1 MAKIKKLL
9 ALGLCLCM
17 AAGITVGCGDSKS
30 SKNGTDSGKNTNDG
44 LSFAF
49 CTNTLN
55 NTFQSSIDSKLKEL
69 CDKDGIS
76 YTCLDPDYDLNK
88 QLSQLSDVANNGYDA
103 VFVIPVDSAGITS
116 GLAEISEAGIPIFN
130 VDTAVIDDD
139 LESFVTQFV
148 GTNAYM
154 AGQLVGEQMV
164 KDHPDGGNIAIL
176 DFPSNESCVDR
187 VNGFLDGLGDS
198 KDKFKIVAQQD
209 GGAALDKS
217 MELAEDIITAS
228 PIWMHF
234 SVSMIHLHLV
244 LQLLLKQQIKQAKLV
259 YIVLMPHRMEN
270 RHYWMMN
277 LQLLHVGTCTDCILF
292 F

>member
-17 AAGITVGCGDSKS
+17 AAGITVGCGNSKS
-30 SKNGTDSGKNTNDG
+30 SKNSTDSGKNTNDG

-187 VNGFLDGLGDS
+187 VNGFLDGLG
-198 KDKFKIVAQQD
+198 
-209 GGAALDKS
+209 
-217 MELAEDIITAS
+217 E
-228 PIWMHF
+228 
-234 SVSMIHLHLV
+234 
-244 LQLLLKQQIKQAKLV
+244 
-259 YIVLMPHRMEN
+259 
-270 RHYWMMN
+270 
-277 LQLLHVGTCTDCILF
+277 
-292 F
+292 

>member
-17 AAGITVGCGDSKS
+17 AAGITVGCGNSKS

-116 GLAEISEAGIPIFN
+116 GL
-130 VDTAVIDDD
+130 
-139 LESFVTQFV
+139 
-148 GTNAYM
+148 
-154 AGQLVGEQMV
+154 
-164 KDHPDGGNIAIL
+164 
-176 DFPSNESCVDR
+176 
-187 VNGFLDGLGDS
+187 
-198 KDKFKIVAQQD
+198 
-209 GGAALDKS
+209 
-217 MELAEDIITAS
+217 
-228 PIWMHF
+228 
-234 SVSMIHLHLV
+234 V
-244 LQLLLKQQIKQAKLV
+244 LQLLLRQQIKQAKLV

-270 RHYWMMN
+270 RHYWMVN
-277 LQLLHVGTCTDCILF
+277 LQLLHVRYLYRLQIILLRKL
-292 F
+292 